1 MHRYVVVGSQTLL
14 SNRLLR
20 EVLARQSD
28 GPAEFHVVV
37 PAANPHVHAF
47 WTEGEA
53 RAVAQDRLDAAL
65 ERLRAEGISATGSIG
80 DANPADAVAD
90 LLLHEHYDAVIV
102 STLPPGLSRWI
113 HQDLPRRIE
122 RRVGL
127 PVRHVI
133 TPFADLNPADRQPT
147 DARELHDATH

>member
-1 MHRYVVVGSQTLL
+1 MRRHVVVGSQTLL
-14 SNRLLR
+14 SARLLR
-20 EVLARQSD
+20 ELRARQAE
-28 GPAEFHVVV
+28 GPCQFHVIV

-53 RAVAQDRLDAAL
+53 RAVARERLDTAL
-65 ERLRAEGISATGSIG
+65 DRFRAEGLDVAGSIG

-90 LLLHEHYDAVIV
+90 LLLHDQFDSVIV

-122 RRVGL
+122 RRVAL
-127 PVRHVI
+127 PVRLVI
-133 TPFADLNPADRQPT
+133 TPFGDLKPDRERHL
-147 DARELHDATH
+147 ARAAR

>member
-1 MHRYVVVGSQTLL
+1 MRRYLVVGNQTLR
-14 SNRLLR
+14 SARLLR
-20 EVLARQSD
+20 ELSTLTASA
-28 GPAEFHVVV
+28 PCSFHLVV

-53 RAVAQDRLDAAL
+53 HSVARERLDEAIAHM
-65 ERLRAEGISATGSIG
+65 AEHGITATGHVG
-80 DANPADAVAD
+80 DANPIDAVSD
-90 LLLHEHYDAVIV
+90 SLLQAEYDAVIV

-122 RRVGL
+122 RRVEL

-133 TPFADLNPADRQPT
+133 TPFGDMRPEGR
-147 DARELHDATH
+147 RELQEANQ

>member
-1 MHRYVVVGSQTLL
+1 MRRHVVVGNQTLR
-14 SNRLLR
+14 SARLLR
-20 EVLARQSD
+20 ELRARQAD
-28 GPAEFHVVV
+28 GPCQFHLIV

-53 RAVAQDRLDAAL
+53 RAVAQERLDTAL
-65 ERLRAEGISATGSIG
+65 DHFRSEHVDATGSVG

-90 LLLHEHYDAVIV
+90 LLLHEEFDSVIV

-122 RRVGL
+122 RRVAL

-133 TPFADLNPADRQPT
+133 VPFGDITPDGDRQLE
-147 DARELHDATH
+147 DAAR

>member
-1 MHRYVVVGSQTLL
+1 MRRYLVVGNQTLR
-14 SNRLLR
+14 SARLLR
-20 EVLARQSD
+20 ELRTLNAS
-28 GPAEFHVVV
+28 GPCSFHIVV

-53 RAVAQDRLDAAL
+53 HAVAQERLDEAIL
-65 ERLRAEGISATGSIG
+65 HLAENGIGATGHVG
-80 DANPADAVAD
+80 DANPIDAVTDTLQHAEFD
-90 LLLHEHYDAVIV
+90 SVIV

-122 RRVGL
+122 RRVAL

-133 TPFADLNPADRQPT
+133 TPFGDMRPEGR
-147 DARELHDATH
+147 RELQEATR

>member
-1 MHRYVVVGSQTLL
+1 MRRHVVVGNQTLR
-14 SNRLLR
+14 SARLLR
-20 EVLARQSD
+20 ELRARQAD
-28 GPAEFHVVV
+28 GPCQFHLIV

-53 RAVAQDRLDAAL
+53 RAVAQERLDTAL
-65 ERLRAEGISATGSIG
+65 DHFRSEGVDATGTVG

-90 LLLHEHYDAVIV
+90 LLLHEEFDSVIV

-122 RRVGL
+122 RRVAL
-127 PVRHVI
+127 PVSHVI
-133 TPFADLNPADRQPT
+133 VPFGDIKPGARQLE
-147 DARELHDATH
+147 DAAR

>member
-1 MHRYVVVGSQTLL
+1 MRRYLVVGNQTLR
-14 SNRLLR
+14 SARLLR
-20 EVLARQSD
+20 ELRTLNAS
-28 GPAEFHVVV
+28 GPCSFHIVV

-53 RAVAQDRLDAAL
+53 HAVAQERLDEAIL
-65 ERLRAEGISATGSIG
+65 HLAENGIAATGDVG
-80 DANPADAVAD
+80 DANPIDAVTDTLQHAEFD
-90 LLLHEHYDAVIV
+90 SVIV

-122 RRVGL
+122 RKVAL

-133 TPFADLNPADRQPT
+133 TPFGDMRPEGR
-147 DARELHDATH
+147 RELQGSTR